1 MKMHK
6 WSKLEFFLS
15 AVKYFIDVPNQM
27 WYYHLFFIWNIL
39 ISKTRFTHIKSFTFH
54 STKGLPSFTSMK
66 SSFAI
71 VVKTPSRLEQ
81 NRNIIYYSFGTS
93 SLNPSD
99 LIITMWK
106 RYSQI
111 KNIYQSI
118 CQIISLEYHR
128 DNNAQYRRIIWCFKE
143 YSPKRLQTLG
153 NAILMK

>member
-6 WSKLEFFLS
+6 LSKLEFFLS
-15 AVKYFIDVPNQM
+15 VVKYFIDVPNQM
-27 WYYHLFFIWNIL
+27 WYYHLFLIWNIL
-39 ISKTRFTHIKSFTFH
+39 NLKTRFARIKSFTFH

-111 KNIYQSI
+111 RNIYQSR

-128 DNNAQYRRIIWCFKE
+128 DNDEQYHWIIWWFKD
-143 YSPKRLQTLG
+143 YPTKGLQTLVH
-153 NAILMK
+153 AKLIK

>member
-1 MKMHK
+1 MGTAAI
-6 WSKLEFFLS
+6 SKIVLFCF
-15 AVKYFIDVPNQM
+15 PNQM
-27 WYYHLFFIWNIL
+27 WYYHLFFIWNML
-39 ISKTRFTHIKSFTFH
+39 NSKTRFPHIKSFTLH

-111 KNIYQSI
+111 KNIYQSKY
-118 CQIISLEYHR
+118 QSISLEHHR
-128 DNNAQYRRIIWCFKE
+128 DNNVQYHRIIWCFKD
-143 YSPKRLQTLG
+143 YLSKRLHTLG

>member
-1 MKMHK
+1 MGNTAI
-6 WSKLEFFLS
+6 SKTLFFGLPVTNVL
-15 AVKYFIDVPNQM
+15 ANQM

-39 ISKTRFTHIKSFTFH
+39 NSKTRFAHIESFTFH

-111 KNIYQSI
+111 KNIYQSKY
-118 CQIISLEYHR
+118 QSISLEHHR
-128 DNNAQYRRIIWCFKE
+128 DNNVQYRRIIWCFKD
-143 YSPKRLQTLG
+143 YSSKRLHTLG

>member
-1 MKMHK
+1 MNFSCPLQSILLMGM
-6 WSKLEFFLS
+6 
-15 AVKYFIDVPNQM
+15 PNQM

-39 ISKTRFTHIKSFTFH
+39 NSKTRFAHIESFTFH

-106 RYSQI
+106 DIARKTNMFINRIVKYSHCIIIETTWAVSLNRMVFWGQQNKKLQVAFNAYLI
-111 KNIYQSI
+111 K
-118 CQIISLEYHR
+118 
-128 DNNAQYRRIIWCFKE
+128 
-143 YSPKRLQTLG
+143 
-153 NAILMK
+153 

>member
-1 MKMHK
+1 
-6 WSKLEFFLS
+6 
-15 AVKYFIDVPNQM
+15 M

-39 ISKTRFTHIKSFTFH
+39 NSKTRFAHIKSFTFH
-54 STKGLPSFTSMK
+54 STKGLLSFTSRK

-106 RYSQI
+106 RYSQK
-111 KNIYQSI
+111 KNIDQSKYQSI
-118 CQIISLEYHR
+118 TLEYHR
-128 DNNAQYRRIIWCFKE
+128 DNNVQYRWIIWCFE
-143 YSPKRLQTLG
+143 DYSTKRLQTLG

>member
-6 WSKLEFFLS
+6 LSKLEFFLS
-15 AVKYFIDVPNQM
+15 VAKYIIDVPNQM

-39 ISKTRFTHIKSFTFH
+39 NSKTRFAHIESFTFY

-106 RYSQI
+106 DIARKTNMFINRIVKTVSLQYHWNHMSGIIEWYGVLRQQ
-111 KNIYQSI
+111 KASSSI
-118 CQIISLEYHR
+118 
-128 DNNAQYRRIIWCFKE
+128 
-143 YSPKRLQTLG
+143 
-153 NAILMK
+153 

>member
-1 MKMHK
+1 
-6 WSKLEFFLS
+6 
-15 AVKYFIDVPNQM
+15 M
-27 WYYHLFFIWNIL
+27 WYYHLFLIWNIL
-39 ISKTRFTHIKSFTFH
+39 SLKTRFAHIKSFTFH

-111 KNIYQSI
+111 KNIYQSKY
-118 CQIISLEYHR
+118 QSISLEYHR
-128 DNNAQYRRIIWCFKE
+128 DNNEQYHRIIWWFTD
-143 YSPKRLQTLG
+143 YSTKRLQTLG